1 MQKGNLQRRSQ
12 RVLNLGLTEF
22 HHRGTERTE
31 TAIQKKGLGQ
41 MLGIEDYLVLKNWFD
56 QGVSI
61 REIVRQT
68 GYNRKTIR
76 KYVHSSSP
84 PVYRKRA
91 RKASKLDGY
100 RDYITGRLQEHPLSA
115 KRIYDEI
122 LEMGF
127 EGKYSIVKE
136 FVRETKQKIRA
147 T

>member
-1 MQKGNLQRRSQ
+1 
-12 RVLNLGLTEF
+12 
-22 HHRGTERTE
+22 
-31 TAIQKKGLGQ
+31 
-41 MLGIEDYLVLKNWFD
+41 MLSAEDYVFMKSWFD

-61 REIVRQT
+61 SEIARQT
-68 GYNRKTIR
+68 GYDRKTVK
-76 KYVHSSSP
+76 KYVSSP
-84 PVYRKRA
+84 TLPAPKKRA
-91 RKASKLDGY
+91 RRASKLDDY

-147 T
+147 P

>member
-1 MQKGNLQRRSQ
+1 
-12 RVLNLGLTEF
+12 
-22 HHRGTERTE
+22 
-31 TAIQKKGLGQ
+31 
-41 MLGIEDYLVLKNWFD
+41 MLGTEDYLVLKNWFD

-61 REIVRQT
+61 SEIARQT
-68 GYNRKTIR
+68 GYDRRTIR

-100 RDYITGRLQEHPLSA
+100 RDYITGRLQKYPLSA

-122 LEMGF
+122 LERGF
-127 EGKYSIVKE
+127 TGKYSIVKE

-147 T
+147 P

>member
-1 MQKGNLQRRSQ
+1 
-12 RVLNLGLTEF
+12 
-22 HHRGTERTE
+22 
-31 TAIQKKGLGQ
+31 
-41 MLGIEDYLVLKNWFD
+41 MLGTEDYLMLKNWFD

-61 REIVRQT
+61 SEIARQT
-68 GYNRKTIR
+68 RYDRRTIR

-115 KRIYDEI
+115 KRIYNEI

-127 EGKYSIVKE
+127 EGKYSIVTE
-136 FVRETKQKIRA
+136 FVRETKQKNRA
-147 T
+147 P

>member
-1 MQKGNLQRRSQ
+1 M
-12 RVLNLGLTEF
+12 
-22 HHRGTERTE
+22 
-31 TAIQKKGLGQ
+31 
-41 MLGIEDYLVLKNWFD
+41 LKNWFD

-61 REIVRQT
+61 SEIARQT
-68 GYNRKTIR
+68 QYDRRTIR

-115 KRIYDEI
+115 KRIYDDI

-127 EGKYSIVKE
+127 DGKYSIVKE
-136 FVRETKQKIRA
+136 FVRETKQKIRVP
-147 T
+147 

>member
-1 MQKGNLQRRSQ
+1 
-12 RVLNLGLTEF
+12 
-22 HHRGTERTE
+22 
-31 TAIQKKGLGQ
+31 
-41 MLGIEDYLVLKNWFD
+41 MLGTEDYLMLKNWFD

-61 REIVRQT
+61 SEIARQT
-68 GYNRKTIR
+68 GYDRRTIR

-100 RDYITGRLQEHPLSA
+100 RDYITGRLQKYPLSA

-122 LEMGF
+122 LERGF
-127 EGKYSIVKE
+127 TGKYSIVKE

-147 T
+147 H

>member
-12 RVLNLGLTEF
+12 RVLYLGLTEF

-91 RKASKLDGY
+91 RKASKLDEY

-122 LEMGF
+122 LERGF
-127 EGKYSIVKE
+127 TGKYSIVKE
-136 FVRETKQKIRA
+136 FVRETKRKIRA
-147 T
+147 P